1 MDNLYVNQKDILN
14 STKKMCDSFACYT
27 IQKIFENRNISNY
40 EKLERADIALEI
52 HRRIKD
58 ETDINKIREAIS
70 ILEQEVVEKRG
81 NGDI

>member
-14 STKKMCDSFACYT
+14 STKRMCDSFVCCT

-70 ILEQEVVEKRG
+70 GLEQEVVEKRE
-81 NGDI
+81 NGEI